1 MKFFAWL
8 LSLLFAFNLGAQNRT
23 VPTETDEELR
33 GRVQGHLDTI
43 VDESAAIV
51 DEIAGTVREDGRVQE
66 AERFASDM
74 KDIAE
79 EAIQDLDQVYQKT
92 RKRVEERL
100 AGDEA
105 QEPAEGEPVPM
116 EPEVMP
122 VPETDEAAENDE
134 APAEEAPA
142 QDDTAPETPGE
153 DAGEAPVSSEPEL
166 PVDGDP
172 FNG

>member
-8 LSLLFAFNLGAQNRT
+8 LSLLFAFNLGAQNGT

-105 QEPAEGEPVPM
+105 QEPADQPASQPSGKAPRKPAGQ
-116 EPEVMP
+116 
-122 VPETDEAAENDE
+122 AAGQPSERDAEMNPGLNPQQPARRRRP
-134 APAEEAPA
+134 APL
-142 QDDTAPETPGE
+142 
-153 DAGEAPVSSEPEL
+153 AGFLRRRGKAR
-166 PVDGDP
+166 D
-172 FNG
+172 